1 MLELLRLHQPLPF
14 SGMSDPKAALT
25 DSLAAVLRGQSLA
38 AQRIAVAV
46 GSRGIDSLPLLVSTT
61 VEALRARGALPFI
74 VPAMG
79 SHGAAT
85 AEGQAAVLARLGVSE
100 ATCGAEVVSTLET
113 VTLGQ
118 TPSGLA
124 VHLDAAAA
132 AADGIVLL
140 NRVKPHTSF
149 SGRYESGLVKQLVVG
164 LGNHA
169 GAAEAHRRGVPGLAA
184 AISEIGAFALIRAPI
199 LCGVALVE
207 DGYGAP
213 AALEAIPAGRLLQ
226 REPELLDLAKELLP
240 RLPFDD
246 LDVLIVEQIGKDIS
260 GTGMD
265 PNVIGRR
272 RIPGVPEPAT
282 PRIETIVVLD
292 LSEATHGQ
300 GLGIGLADI
309 TTARAVEKLDPAA
322 MYTNA
327 LTTGILSRVM
337 IPLTCPDEAT
347 AIETALGLVRGKP
360 PEAVRVARIRDTKHL
375 ESIAV
380 SPALLDEA
388 LARGLVR

>member
-1 MLELLRLHQPLPF
+1 MLELTRLHQPLPF
-14 SGMSDPKAALT
+14 VGLDDPKRTLM
-25 DSLAAVLRGQSLA
+25 DSLAEALRGRSVA
-38 AQRIAVAV
+38 GQRIAIAV
-46 GSRGIDSLPLLVSTT
+46 GSRGIDCLPMLVATT
-61 VEALRARGALPFI
+61 VAALRERGALPFV

-85 AEGQAAVLARLGVSE
+85 AEGQAEVLARLGVSPE
-100 ATCGAEVVSTLET
+100 TVDAEVISTLAT

-124 VHLDAAAA
+124 VHLDEAAAN
-132 AADGIVLL
+132 ADGIVLL

-169 GAAEAHRRGVPGLAA
+169 GAAEAHRRGVAGLPA

-199 LCGVALVE
+199 VVGVALIE

-213 AALEAIPAGRLLQ
+213 AVIEAIPAEHLLQ
-226 REPELLDLAKELLP
+226 REPELLQQAKELLP
-240 RLPFDD
+240 RLPFDE
-246 LDVLIVEQIGKDIS
+246 LDVLIVERIGKDIS

-272 RIPGVPEPAT
+272 RIPGVPEPHS
-282 PRIETIVVLD
+282 PRIELIVVLD

-309 TTARAVEKLDPAA
+309 TTAQAVAKLDHQA

-327 LTTGILSRVM
+327 LTTGILTRVM

-347 AIETALGLVRGKP
+347 AIETALSLIRTKP
-360 PEAVRVARIRDTKHL
+360 HAEIKVARIRDTKHL
-375 ESIAV
+375 ETIAV
-380 SPALLDEA
+380 SPALLDQA
-388 LARGLVR
+388 LARGLTR

>member
-1 MLELLRLHQPLPF
+1 MLELTRLHQPLPF
-14 SGMSDPKAALT
+14 VG
-25 DSLAAVLRGQSLA
+25 LANPQQDLAQSLA
-38 AQRIAVAV
+38 ATLRGQALAGHRIAIAV
-46 GSRGIDSLPLLVSTT
+46 GSRGIDSLPMLVSTT
-61 VEALRARGALPFI
+61 VAALRERGALPFI

-85 AEGQAAVLARLGVSE
+85 AAGQADVLARLGVRPE
-100 ATCGAEVVSTLET
+100 TVDAEVVSTLET
-113 VTLGQ
+113 VTLGS

-169 GAAEAHRRGVPGLAA
+169 GASEAHRRGVPALAA
-184 AISEIGAFALIRAPI
+184 SISEIGAFALIRAPVV
-199 LCGVALVE
+199 CGVALVE

-213 AALEAIPAGRLLQ
+213 AAIEAIPAAELLQ
-226 REPELLDLAKELLP
+226 REPELLQRAKELLP

-246 LDVLIVEQIGKDIS
+246 LDVLIVERLGKDIA

-272 RIPGVPEPAT
+272 RIPGMPEPT
-282 PRIETIVVLD
+282 SPRIEWIVVLD
-292 LSEATHGQ
+292 LSEATHGH
-300 GLGIGLADI
+300 GLGIGLADL
-309 TTARAVEKLDPAA
+309 TTARVIAQLDREA

-327 LTTGILSRVM
+327 LTAGIVSRVM
-337 IPLTCPDEAT
+337 IPMTCPDEAT
-347 AIETALGLVRGKP
+347 AIATALSLVRNKP
-360 PEAVRVARIRDTKHL
+360 PDQVRVARIRDTKHL
-375 ESIAV
+375 ETIAV
-380 SPALLDEA
+380 SPALL
-388 LARGLVR
+388 ARLWRKG